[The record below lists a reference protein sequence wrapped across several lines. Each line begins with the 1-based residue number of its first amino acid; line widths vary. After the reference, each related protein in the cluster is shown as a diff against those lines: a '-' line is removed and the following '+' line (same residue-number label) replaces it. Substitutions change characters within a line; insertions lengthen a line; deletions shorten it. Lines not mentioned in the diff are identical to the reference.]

1 MVQIFKHKKLNYL
14 SINKKVEGFYNT
26 STKKALLSI
35 TV

>member
-1 MVQIFKHKKLNYL
+1 MVQIFKHKKIKL